1 MFGGSEGEDGDF
13 FAAMV
18 SSTTADGMAEMLDLR
33 VKKLVSL
40 RWGGEKESEEKIQK
54 VGSSA

>member
-1 MFGGSEGEDGDF
+1 MRGYIPITI
-13 FAAMV
+13 MV
-18 SSTTADGMAEMLDLR
+18 EMLDIR